1 MSGYDGFTD
10 EVLSA
15 VARGVQEER
24 ERRAEREFEQWL
36 RELAAKAAAQESK
49 ESWSEWAV
57 TQEKRDRDVE
67 AREWEELLRA
77 PMLTEYGWYG

>member
-10 EVLSA
+10 EVLST

-49 ESWSEWAV
+49 EDWAEWAM
-57 TQEKRDRDVE
+57 TQEKRDRGVE
-67 AREWEELLRA
+67 DQEWEEFLRS
-77 PMLTEYGWYG
+77 PMLTEYG